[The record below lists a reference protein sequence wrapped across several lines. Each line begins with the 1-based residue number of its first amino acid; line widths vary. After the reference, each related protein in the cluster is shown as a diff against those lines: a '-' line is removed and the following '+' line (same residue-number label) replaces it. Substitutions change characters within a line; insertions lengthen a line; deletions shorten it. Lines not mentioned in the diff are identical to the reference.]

1 MLELPWTDMNT
12 NITVSLPEDIASRLA
27 GVQDLPRMALEAL
40 ALEGYREGKLSTGQL
55 RCLLGYGTRM
65 QVHAFL
71 KHHGVFLHY
80 GADDLE
86 HDREAG
92 DRLPVPSP

>member
-1 MLELPWTDMNT
+1 M
-12 NITVSLPEDIASRLA
+12 NITVTLPEDIASHLA
-27 GVQDLPRMALEAL
+27 EVQDLPRMALEAL

-55 RCLLGYGTRM
+55 RRLLGYKTRM

-71 KHHGVFLHY
+71 KDRGVYLHY
-80 GADDLE
+80 GPDDLQ

-92 DRLPVPSP
+92 DRLPNAPA